1 VYGRA
6 ERRLRQVNR
15 LVDDRPLVFL
25 EIVVRDASDFSRP
38 LEVTGHSADDVPVL
52 RVSATAVPNAIAAL
66 ALDIRDFT
74 GVVPDIYFSWESASP
89 VREMLRFLAVGRGEN
104 AAVTREILRRAE
116 PEAARCPRVHV
127 G

>member
-1 VYGRA
+1 M
-6 ERRLRQVNR
+6 NR